1 MERTDEPVVL
11 TPGEAARK
19 LTVSDSGLR
28 AWRRSGKGPRF
39 CRSIRYLESD
49 IDAFIQ
55 ASRVTAPSI
64 DAKPDEAE
72 ENVART

>member
-1 MERTDEPVVL
+1 MERTDETVVL

-39 CRSIRYLESD
+39 CRFGRSIRYLDSD
-49 IDAFIQ
+49 LDAFIR
-55 ASRVTAPSI
+55 ASRVTLST
-64 DAKPDEAE
+64 DHQTDGTDQK
-72 ENVART
+72 